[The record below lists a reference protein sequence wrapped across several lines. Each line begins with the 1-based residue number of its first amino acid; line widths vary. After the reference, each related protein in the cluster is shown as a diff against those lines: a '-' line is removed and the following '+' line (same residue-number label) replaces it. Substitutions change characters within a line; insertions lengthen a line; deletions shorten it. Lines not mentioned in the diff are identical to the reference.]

1 MPEKGRRRSER
12 QDTMFCRFRRECLKN
27 MFIGAFLGFSMQ
39 HGSVSKLNEKRRLTA
54 VLLKKLLDL
63 YYPHL
68 APHTM
73 FLFAT

>member
-1 MPEKGRRRSER
+1 
-12 QDTMFCRFRRECLKN
+12 